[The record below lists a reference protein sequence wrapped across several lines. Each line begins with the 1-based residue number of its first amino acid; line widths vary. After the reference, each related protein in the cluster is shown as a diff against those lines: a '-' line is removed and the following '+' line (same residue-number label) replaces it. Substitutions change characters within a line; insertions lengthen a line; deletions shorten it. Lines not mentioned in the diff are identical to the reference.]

1 MDFATTLKTI
11 RKEKGYTQSSL
22 AKELNVS
29 QNAVYNW
36 ENKKCE
42 PSIEM
47 IKKIA
52 DVLDVSLYDLIVIS
66 TDLTI
71 SSEETAKMAEVILD
85 QIHDNKVLSA
95 SGEIYLNRY
104 YSMLNDT
111 GKKLA
116 VDYVEG
122 LTENPKYTLKADN
135 EESTDYRNLLQAEK
149 NLYTAL
155 DKYQKDK

>member
-71 SSEETAKMAEVILD
+71 SSEETAKMAGVILD
-85 QIHDNKVLSA
+85 QIHDKKSA
-95 SGEIYLNRY
+95 FYFW
-104 YSMLNDT
+104 
-111 GKKLA
+111 
-116 VDYVEG
+116 
-122 LTENPKYTLKADN
+122 
-135 EESTDYRNLLQAEK
+135 
-149 NLYTAL
+149 
-155 DKYQKDK
+155 

>member
-71 SSEETAKMAEVILD
+71 SSEETAKMAGVILD
-85 QIHDNKVLSA
+85 QIHDKKVLST

-111 GKKLA
+111 GKQLA

-135 EESTDYRNLLQAEK
+135 DEKYRLS
-149 NLYTAL
+149 
-155 DKYQKDK
+155 